1 MNFDEFGQLADQMRE
16 LPLESVLRARHAVR
30 DRRDKYKWHTDQG
43 PISIT
48 GTRFMNWQQGV
59 GGGKAIDLA
68 LHLGER
74 DFRTAVLWLARNV
87 AGIVTTD
94 LLHTPRSAS
103 TPIGPKRPLRLPVRD
118 HGKLSRVIGYLAHER
133 RLPAALVNLLIDDG
147 RLYADERSNAVFLML
162 AGKPHRMV
170 GAELRG
176 TGAQCW
182 RGMAPGSTKDAGFF
196 WIGDAASQRIVLCE
210 SAIDAISCHAL
221 DRERI
226 CISTSGVRSNPRW
239 LPALIA
245 RGYTIACGFDADQA
259 GDDAAKAM
267 ITRYP
272 LIERLRPPAKDWN
285 DVLLAHNTGSNT
297 TQNHHPSPS
306 PSQPLS
312 KPKGHAT

>member
-30 DRRDKYKWHTDQG
+30 DRRDKGKWHTDQG
-43 PISIT
+43 PLSIT
-48 GTRFMNWQQGV
+48 GTRFMNWQQGL
-59 GGGKAIDLA
+59 GGGGAIDLA

-74 DFRTAVLWLARNV
+74 DFRAAVLWLARNV

-94 LLHTPRSAS
+94 PLHTPRSSS
-103 TPIGPKRPLRLPVRD
+103 TPAGAKRALRLPVRHD
-118 HGKLSRVIGYLAHER
+118 GKLPRVIGYLADER
-133 RLPAALVNLLIDDG
+133 RLPAPLVNALIDEG
-147 RLYADERSNAVFLML
+147 RLYADERGNAVFLML
-162 AGKPHRMV
+162 AGKPHRVV

-176 TGAQCW
+176 TGGPSW
-182 RGMAPGSTKDAGFF
+182 RGLAPGSTKDAGFF
-196 WIGDAASQRIVLCE
+196 WIGDAASQRMVLCE

-226 CISTSGVRSNPRW
+226 CISTAGVRSHPRW

-259 GDDAAKAM
+259 GDNAAKAM
-267 ITRYP
+267 MTRHP
-272 LIERLRPPAKDWN
+272 LIQRLRPSAKDWN
-285 DVLLAHNTGSNT
+285 DVLSTHHARCNT
-297 TQNHHPSPS
+297 TPNHLLPLF

-312 KPKGHAT
+312 KPKGHRT

>member
-1 MNFDEFGQLADQMRE
+1 MNFDEFRQLADQVRA
-16 LPLESVLRARHAVR
+16 LPLEAVLQARHAVR
-30 DRRDKYKWHTDQG
+30 DRLDKRKWHTDQG
-43 PISIT
+43 PLSIT
-48 GTRFMNWQQGV
+48 GARFMNWQQGV
-59 GGGKAIDLA
+59 GGGGAIDLV

-74 DFRTAVLWLARNV
+74 DFRAAVLWLARNV

-94 LLHTPRSAS
+94 PLHTLRSSS
-103 TPIGPKRPLRLPVRD
+103 TQAGAKRALRLPVR
-118 HGKLSRVIGYLAHER
+118 HNGKLSRAIGYLVHQR
-133 RLPAALVNLLIDDG
+133 GLPVALVNSLIDEG
-147 RLYADERSNAVFLML
+147 RLYADQRGNAVFLML
-162 AGKPHRMV
+162 AGKPHRVV

-176 TGAQCW
+176 TGGQSW

-221 DRERI
+221 DHERI

-272 LIERLRPPAKDWN
+272 LIQRLRPPAKDWN
-285 DVLLAHNTGSNT
+285 DVLIAHNTRSDA
-297 TQNHHPSPS
+297 TQNHHLPPS

-312 KPKGHAT
+312 KPNGHGT

>member
-30 DRRDKYKWHTDQG
+30 DRRDKCKWHTDQG

-48 GTRFMNWQQGV
+48 GARFMNWQQGV

-94 LLHTPRSAS
+94 PLHTPRSSS
-103 TPIGPKRPLRLPVRD
+103 TPAGAKRALRLPVRND
-118 HGKLSRVIGYLAHER
+118 GKLSRVISYLADER
-133 RLPAALVNLLIDDG
+133 SLPAALVNALIDDG
-147 RLYADERSNAVFLML
+147 RLYADERGNAVFLML
-162 AGKPHRMV
+162 AGKPHRVV

-176 TGAQCW
+176 TGGPSW

-196 WIGDAASQRIVLCE
+196 WIGDPASQRIVLCE

-221 DRERI
+221 DQERI

-239 LPALIA
+239 LPALFA

-259 GDDAAKAM
+259 GDNAANAM
-267 ITRYP
+267 MTRYP
-272 LIERLRPPAKDWN
+272 LIQRLRPPAKDWN
-285 DVLLAHNTGSNT
+285 EVLLAHNARSNT
-297 TQNHHPSPS
+297 AQNHHLPPS

-312 KPKGHAT
+312 KPKGHGT

>member
-1 MNFDEFGQLADQMRE
+1 
-16 LPLESVLRARHAVR
+16 LEAVLRARHAVR
-30 DRRDKYKWHTDQG
+30 DRRDKRKWHTDQG
-43 PISIT
+43 PLSIT
-48 GTRFMNWQQGV
+48 GARFMNWQQGV
-59 GGGKAIDLA
+59 GGGGAIDLA

-74 DFRTAVLWLARNV
+74 DFRAAVLWLARNV
-87 AGIVTTD
+87 AAIVTTD
-94 LLHTPRSAS
+94 PLHALRSSS
-103 TPIGPKRPLRLPVRD
+103 TPAGAKRAPRLPVRND
-118 HGKLSRVIGYLAHER
+118 GKLSRVIGYLADER
-133 RLPAALVNLLIDDG
+133 RLPAALVNSLIGEG
-147 RLYADERSNAVFLML
+147 RLYADERGNAVFLML
-162 AGKPHRMV
+162 AGKPHRVV

-176 TGAQCW
+176 TGGQSW

-196 WIGDAASQRIVLCE
+196 WIGGAASPRIVLCE

-245 RGYTIACGFDADQA
+245 RGYTIASGFDADQP

-272 LIERLRPPAKDWN
+272 LIQRLRPPAKDWN
-285 DVLLAHNTGSNT
+285 DALLTHNAHSNA
-297 TQNHHPSPS
+297 TQNHSLPLF

-312 KPKGHAT
+312 KKEGHDI

>member
-1 MNFDEFGQLADQMRE
+1 MNFDEFRQLADQVRA
-16 LPLESVLRARHAVR
+16 LPLEAVLRARHAVR
-30 DRRDKYKWHTDQG
+30 DRRDKRKWHTDQG
-43 PISIT
+43 PLSIT
-48 GTRFMNWQQGV
+48 GARFMNWQQGV
-59 GGGKAIDLA
+59 GGGGAIDLV

-74 DFRTAVLWLARNV
+74 DFRAAVLWLARNV

-103 TPIGPKRPLRLPVRD
+103 TPAGPKRPLRLPVR
-118 HGKLSRVIGYLAHER
+118 HNGTLSRVIGYLAHQR
-133 RLPAALVNLLIDDG
+133 GLPSALVNLLIDEG
-147 RLYADERSNAVFLML
+147 RLYADERGNAVFLML
-162 AGKPHRMV
+162 AGKPHRVV

-176 TGAQCW
+176 TGGQSW

-259 GDDAAKAM
+259 GDNAAKAM
-267 ITRYP
+267 IPRYP

-285 DVLLAHNTGSNT
+285 DVLLAHNARSNT
-297 TQNHHPSPS
+297 TQNHHLPPS
-306 PSQPLS
+306 PSQFLS
-312 KPKGHAT
+312 KPKGHGT

>member
-30 DRRDKYKWHTDQG
+30 DRRDKCKWHTDQG

-74 DFRTAVLWLARNV
+74 DFRAAVLWLARNV
-87 AGIVTTD
+87 AGIITAD
-94 LLHTPRSAS
+94 PLHTLRSSS
-103 TPIGPKRPLRLPVRD
+103 TPAGAKRALRLPVRND
-118 HGKLSRVIGYLAHER
+118 DTLSRVIGYLVHQR
-133 RLPAALVNLLIDDG
+133 RLPGILVNALIDDG
-147 RLYADERSNAVFLML
+147 RLYADERGNAVFLML
-162 AGKPHRMV
+162 AGKPHRVV

-176 TGAQCW
+176 TGEQSW

-196 WIGDAASQRIVLCE
+196 WIGDAASKRLVLCE

-221 DRERI
+221 DHKRI
-226 CISTSGVRSNPRW
+226 CISTAGVRSNPSW

-245 RGYTIACGFDADQA
+245 RGYAIACGFDADQA
-259 GDDAAKAM
+259 GDNAAKAM

-272 LIERLRPPAKDWN
+272 LIERLRPSAKDWN
-285 DVLLAHNTGSNT
+285 DVLLAHNARSNT
-297 TQNHHPSPS
+297 AQYHPSPS
-306 PSQPLS
+306 QSRS
-312 KPKGHAT
+312 EPKGHAT